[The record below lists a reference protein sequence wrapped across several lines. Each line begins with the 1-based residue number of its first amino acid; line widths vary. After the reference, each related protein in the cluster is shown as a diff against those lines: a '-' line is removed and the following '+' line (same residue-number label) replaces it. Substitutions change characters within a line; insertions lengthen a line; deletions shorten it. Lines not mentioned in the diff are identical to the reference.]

1 MFLQDFEFM
10 ILKKHVMLLYF
21 VVYKKNDM
29 TFLNYF
35 TTAMSIP
42 GTTFRVV
49 YVIQFKYVSLLNL
62 NMIQY

>member
-1 MFLQDFEFM
+1 M
-10 ILKKHVMLLYF
+10 ILKKHVLLLYF
-21 VVYKKNDM
+21 VVYKN
-29 TFLNYF
+29 LNYF